1 MKKLLY
7 TCLISLFGL
16 LAACQQNASSDI
28 FSRIEDCM
36 EAHPD
41 SALSLLHQIP
51 HPERLSGKQRADY
64 ALLLTQARDKN
75 FLSSLQSDSLIKIA
89 VDYYRDS
96 EENVKAGKALYYY
109 GKVMALQDNDTL
121 AMQAYLN
128 AQSRLKN
135 TKEYKTMG
143 LIQEHIGILKDDQ
156 RLSDAA
162 LKNYQQSIDFYLK
175 AGDTLG
181 TVYGCRNIAWLF
193 EKKQN
198 VDSTRIYLDKGVSL
212 LKGDTATP
220 IWPSLLHLKGV
231 LLKKER
237 NYADAINCFLTA
249 IKYEKGIHS
258 IPFYYFSLGDLYVQ
272 MECFDKAKECFTQGI
287 SSEQVYTQG
296 TAYKYLYL
304 LEKHR
309 NNYVQALYYKEEADS
324 LFDIYRNKKSAS
336 NILVIQQKYE
346 KKRLSIENELMK
358 EKEQRQLYLGI
369 IILVLLVVICCIL
382 YLWIKKQY
390 KINYRKRLK
399 KYTEKALEEIE
410 TNKQTIEEYSCKI
423 KELQERDILM
433 TEDNKTKI
441 GKLNQ
446 EIVILKNKNIEI
458 GKAQNGIHIL
468 EQLKTNKLIKSAIS
482 KTEMALLFDHIDLTL
497 ENFVTR
503 LREEYNLNES
513 SLLLAILIRLD
524 LPAEQLAFIFD
535 CEIDTVYTKKSR
547 LKNNLH
553 LRKED
558 DLNEFLKHYSF
569 SVYK

>member
-1 MKKLLY
+1 
-7 TCLISLFGL
+7 
-16 LAACQQNASSDI
+16 
-28 FSRIEDCM
+28 M

-41 SALSLLHQIP
+41 SALSLLTQIL

-121 AMQAYLN
+121 AMQAYMN
-128 AQSRLKN
+128 AQNRLKN

-143 LIQEHIGILKDDQ
+143 LIQEHIGILKNDQ
-156 RLSDAA
+156 RMYDAA
-162 LKNYQQSIDFYLK
+162 LKNYQQSINFYLK

-198 VDSTRIYLDKGVSL
+198 VDSARIYLDKGVSL
-212 LKGDTATP
+212 LKGDTTIP

-237 NYADAINCFLTA
+237 NYANATSCFLTA
-249 IKYEKGIHS
+249 IKHEKGIHS

-272 MECFDKAKECFTQGI
+272 MECFEKAKECFTQGI
-287 SSEQVYTQG
+287 SSKQVYTQG

-309 NNYVQALYYKEEADS
+309 NNYAQALYYKEEADS

-336 NILVIQQKYE
+336 NILIVQQKYE
-346 KKRLSIENELMK
+346 KKKLLIENELIK
-358 EKEQRQLYLGI
+358 EREQKQLYLGI
-369 IILVLLVVICCIL
+369 IILVLLVFICYIL
-382 YLWIKKQY
+382 YLSLKKQY
-390 KINYRKRLK
+390 INYYRKRLK
-399 KYTEKALEEIE
+399 KHTKKTFEEIE
-410 TNKQTIEEYSCKI
+410 INKQTIEKYSCKI
-423 KELQERDILM
+423 KELQEQDILM
-433 TEDNKTKI
+433 KEKTQNSI
-441 GKLNQ
+441 NKLNQ
-446 EIVILKNKNIEI
+446 QITILKNKNIEI
-458 GKAQNGIHIL
+458 VNIKNGVYIL
-468 EQLKTNKLIKSAIS
+468 ELLKANKLIKSSIS
-482 KTEMALLFDHIDLTL
+482 KTEMELFFRYIDMTL
-497 ENFVTR
+497 GNFTTR
-503 LREEYNLNES
+503 LREEYNLNENNM
-513 SLLLAILIRLD
+513 LLAILVRLD
-524 LPAEQLAFIFD
+524 FATEQLTIIFD
-535 CEIDTVYTKKSR
+535 CETETVYTNKKR
-547 LKNNLH
+547 LKRTLH

-558 DLNEFLKHYSF
+558 DLNYFLKHYSPDLA
-569 SVYK
+569 SQ

>member
-1 MKKLLY
+1 
-7 TCLISLFGL
+7 
-16 LAACQQNASSDI
+16 
-28 FSRIEDCM
+28 M
-36 EAHPD
+36 EVHPD

-109 GKVMALQDNDTL
+109 GKIMALQDNDTL

-128 AQSRLKN
+128 AQSRLKS

-143 LIQEHIGILKDDQ
+143 LIQEHIGILKNDQ
-156 RLSDAA
+156 RLYDAA

-272 MECFDKAKECFTQGI
+272 MECFDRAKECFTQGI
-287 SSEQVYTQG
+287 SSELVYTQG

-346 KKRLSIENELMK
+346 KKELSIENELMK
-358 EKEQRQLYLGI
+358 EKEQSQLYLGI
-369 IILVLLVVICCIL
+369 TIFVLIIVFCYIF

-446 EIVILKNKNIEI
+446 EIVILKNRNIEI
-458 GKAQNGIHIL
+458 GKAQNGVYIL
-468 EQLKTNKLIKSAIS
+468 EELKNNKLIKSAIS

-497 ENFVTR
+497 GNFVTR

-535 CEIDTVYTKKSR
+535 CEIHTVYTKKSR

-553 LRKED
+553 LGKEA